1 MEPDRWLGV
10 EVRHFAALEAVVR
23 EGSFGRAAESLGYTQ
38 SAISQQIQTLERLV
52 GERLLERPGGPRAVS
67 LTEAGRLLL
76 RHAEAIIARLH
87 AAQADM
93 AALASGE
100 GGRLRVGTFQSVG
113 ARVLPAVM
121 RRFTAAWPHVT
132 VELTESSSDEELLRF
147 VERGELDLAFAM
159 PPLLEGPFEAVE
171 LLADPYVLL
180 VPAEHELAGATRAN
194 LADIG
199 DLTLI
204 GNRACRST
212 ALAEGELAQRGVGLD
227 VAFRSDDNGTVQG
240 LVGAGFGVAL
250 VPLLATDPRDER
262 ISVLEL
268 DPEIPPRRIAL
279 GGTATG
285 IVPLRRVRSSTWP
298 SRSVRR
304 RRFAGAYARLATAS
318 RAASNCSSERRMYEC
333 RQSELGKIPTSSA
346 GIDRSRSSSA
356 TSGRMPN
363 DQRQR
368 GRFGVLLRVR
378 RHLDHGVDRLPDA
391 GVANGEIAPRH
402 GGPA

>member
-10 EVRHFAALEAVVR
+10 EVRHFAALEAVAR
-23 EGSFGRAAESLGYTQ
+23 EASFGRAATSLGYTQ

-76 RHAEAIIARLH
+76 RHAEAIVARLH

-159 PPLLEGPFEAVE
+159 PPLLEGPFEALE
-171 LLADPYVLL
+171 LLADPDVLL
-180 VPAEHELAGATRAN
+180 VPAEHDLAQATRAS
-194 LADIG
+194 LADVG

-240 LVGAGFGVAL
+240 LVGAGFGIAL
-250 VPLLATDPRDER
+250 VPLLATDPKDER
-262 ISVLEL
+262 IRVLEL

-279 GGTATG
+279 VWHRDRHRPPA
-285 IVPLRRVRSSTWP
+285 
-298 SRSVRR
+298 
-304 RRFAGAYARLATAS
+304 ARAFVDVAVEVCADV
-318 RAASNCSSERRMYEC
+318 AAS
-333 RQSELGKIPTSSA
+333 LAP
-346 GIDRSRSSSA
+346 
-356 TSGRMPN
+356 MP
-363 DQRQR
+363 
-368 GRFGVLLRVR
+368 
-378 RHLDHGVDRLPDA
+378 A
-391 GVANGEIAPRH
+391 
-402 GGPA
+402 

>member
-1 MEPDRWLGV
+1 VFELIMESDRWLGV
-10 EVRHFAALEAVVR
+10 EVRHFAALEAVAR
-23 EGSFGRAAESLGYTQ
+23 AGSFGRAAESLGYTQ

-76 RHAEAIIARLH
+76 RHAEAIVARLH

-113 ARVLPAVM
+113 ARVLPVVM

-159 PPLLEGPFEAVE
+159 PPLLEGPFDALE

-180 VPAEHELAGATRAN
+180 VPAEHDLAEATRAS
-194 LADIG
+194 LADVG

-212 ALAEGELAQRGVGLD
+212 SLAEGELAQRGVNVD

-250 VPLLATDPRDER
+250 VPLLATDPKDER
-262 ISVLEL
+262 IRVLEL

-279 GGTATG
+279 AWH
-285 IVPLRRVRSSTWP
+285 RDRHRSP
-298 SRSVRR
+298 
-304 RRFAGAYARLATAS
+304 AARAFVDVAVEVCADV
-318 RAASNCSSERRMYEC
+318 AAS
-333 RQSELGKIPTSSA
+333 LAPT
-346 GIDRSRSSSA
+346 
-356 TSGRMPN
+356 P
-363 DQRQR
+363 
-368 GRFGVLLRVR
+368 V
-378 RHLDHGVDRLPDA
+378 
-391 GVANGEIAPRH
+391 
-402 GGPA
+402 

>member
-10 EVRHFAALEAVVR
+10 EVRHFAALEAVAR
-23 EGSFGRAAESLGYTQ
+23 EASFGRAATSLGYTQ

-76 RHAEAIIARLH
+76 RHAEAIVARLH

-159 PPLLEGPFEAVE
+159 PPLLEGPFEALE

-180 VPAEHELAGATRAN
+180 VPAQHDLAQATRAS
-194 LADIG
+194 LADVG

-212 ALAEGELAQRGVGLD
+212 TLAEGELAQRGVGLD

-240 LVGAGFGVAL
+240 LVEAGFGVAL
-250 VPLLATDPRDER
+250 VPLLATDPKDER
-262 ISVLEL
+262 IRVLEL

-279 GGTATG
+279 VWHRDRHRPPA
-285 IVPLRRVRSSTWP
+285 
-298 SRSVRR
+298 
-304 RRFAGAYARLATAS
+304 ARAFVDVAVEVCADV
-318 RAASNCSSERRMYEC
+318 AAS
-333 RQSELGKIPTSSA
+333 LAP
-346 GIDRSRSSSA
+346 
-356 TSGRMPN
+356 MP
-363 DQRQR
+363 
-368 GRFGVLLRVR
+368 
-378 RHLDHGVDRLPDA
+378 A
-391 GVANGEIAPRH
+391 
-402 GGPA
+402 

>member
-1 MEPDRWLGV
+1 VFKLIMEPDRWLGV
-10 EVRHFAALEAVVR
+10 EVRHFAALEAVAR

-76 RHAEAIIARLH
+76 RHAEAIVARLH

-121 RRFTAAWPHVT
+121 RRFATAWPHVT
-132 VELTESSSDEELLRF
+132 VELTESASDEELLRL
-147 VERGELDLAFAM
+147 VERGELDLTFAM
-159 PPLLEGPFEAVE
+159 PPLLEGPFDALE

-180 VPAEHELAGATRAN
+180 VPAEHELAGLSSAS
-194 LADIG
+194 LADVG

-212 ALAEGELAQRGVGLD
+212 LLAEGELAQRGVGVD
-227 VAFRSDDNGTVQG
+227 IAFRSDDNGTVQG

-250 VPLLATDPRDER
+250 VPLLATDPKDER
-262 ISVLEL
+262 VRVVEL

-279 GGTATG
+279 AWH
-285 IVPLRRVRSSTWP
+285 RDRHRSP
-298 SRSVRR
+298 AGRA
-304 RRFAGAYARLATAS
+304 FAAVAAEVCTDV
-318 RAASNCSSERRMYEC
+318 AAS
-333 RQSELGKIPTSSA
+333 LTPT
-346 GIDRSRSSSA
+346 
-356 TSGRMPN
+356 
-363 DQRQR
+363 
-368 GRFGVLLRVR
+368 
-378 RHLDHGVDRLPDA
+378 
-391 GVANGEIAPRH
+391 
-402 GGPA
+402 PAC

>member
-1 MEPDRWLGV
+1 VFELIMEPDRWLGV
-10 EVRHFAALEAVVR
+10 EVRHFAALEAVAR
-23 EGSFGRAAESLGYTQ
+23 EGSFGRAAASLGYTQ

-76 RHAEAIIARLH
+76 RHAEAIVARLH

-121 RRFTAAWPHVT
+121 RRFATAWPHVT
-132 VELTESSSDEELLRF
+132 VELTESASDEELLRL
-147 VERGELDLAFAM
+147 VERGELDLTFAM
-159 PPLLEGPFEAVE
+159 PPLLEGPFDALE

-180 VPAEHELAGATRAN
+180 VPAEHELAGLSSAS
-194 LADIG
+194 LADVG

-212 ALAEGELAQRGVGLD
+212 LLAEGELAQRGVGVD
-227 VAFRSDDNGTVQG
+227 IAFRSDDNGTVQG

-250 VPLLATDPRDER
+250 VPLLATDPKDER
-262 ISVLEL
+262 VSVLEL

-279 GGTATG
+279 AWH
-285 IVPLRRVRSSTWP
+285 RDRHRSP
-298 SRSVRR
+298 AGRA
-304 RRFAGAYARLATAS
+304 FAAVAAEVCTDV
-318 RAASNCSSERRMYEC
+318 AAS
-333 RQSELGKIPTSSA
+333 LTPT
-346 GIDRSRSSSA
+346 
-356 TSGRMPN
+356 
-363 DQRQR
+363 
-368 GRFGVLLRVR
+368 
-378 RHLDHGVDRLPDA
+378 
-391 GVANGEIAPRH
+391 
-402 GGPA
+402 PAW

>member
-1 MEPDRWLGV
+1 
-10 EVRHFAALEAVVR
+10 
-23 EGSFGRAAESLGYTQ
+23 
-38 SAISQQIQTLERLV
+38 
-52 GERLLERPGGPRAVS
+52 
-67 LTEAGRLLL
+67 
-76 RHAEAIIARLH
+76 
-87 AAQADM
+87 M

-121 RRFTAAWPHVT
+121 RRFTAAWPHVAI
-132 VELTESSSDEELLRF
+132 ELNESPSDEELVRL

-159 PPLLEGPFEAVE
+159 PPLLDGPFEALE

-180 VPAEHELAGATRAN
+180 VPAEHDLASLTRAS
-194 LADIG
+194 LADVG

-262 ISVLEL
+262 VRVLEL

-279 GGTATG
+279 VWHRDRHRSPA
-285 IVPLRRVRSSTWP
+285 RVRSWRWP
-298 SRSVRR
+298 PRS
-304 RRFAGAYARLATAS
+304 AR
-318 RAASNCSSERRMYEC
+318 
-333 RQSELGKIPTSSA
+333 TSPR
-346 GIDRSRSSSA
+346 RSRLPSPDDRLPRRLVLLLA
-356 TSGRMPN
+356 EADVGVAPERAREDPYLLRR
-363 DQRQR
+363 DRAVEVVQR
-368 GRFGVLLRVR
+368 GQRADAERPAPALPFQVLLRLR
-378 RHLDHGVDRLPDA
+378 RHLDDGERGLPDA
-391 GVANGEIAPRH
+391 RVADRQIALRT
-402 GGPA
+402 